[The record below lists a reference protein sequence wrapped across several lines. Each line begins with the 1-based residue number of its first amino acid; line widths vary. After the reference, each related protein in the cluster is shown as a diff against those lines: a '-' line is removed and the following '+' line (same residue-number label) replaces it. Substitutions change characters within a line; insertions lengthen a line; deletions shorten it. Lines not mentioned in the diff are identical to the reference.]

1 MKGIHGVIHHPV
13 MTEKSQALKSEAN
26 KVVLAV
32 DKRAN
37 KIEIRQAVEQLFS
50 VKVTGVATM
59 VYRGKDKRVG
69 RFQGRRSN
77 WKKAIVTLK
86 EGTDLDVF
94 GSLQNANEA
103 AEPS

>member
-1 MKGIHGVIHHPV
+1 MKSIYDVVQRPLL
-13 MTEKSQALKSEAN
+13 TEKSQALKSESN

-32 DKRAN
+32 AKQAT

-50 VKVTGVATM
+50 VKVTAVATM

-69 RFQGRRSN
+69 QIQGKKSN

-86 EGTDLDVF
+86 AGTDLDVF
-94 GSLQNANEA
+94 GTQQA
-103 AEPS
+103 AAPEG